1 MDSTD
6 SPISKLLET
15 IWVFDDPVFSACQLD
30 SIRGFSVVGFD
41 LGAIVVFLI
50 LLTMAKSLPQNTVKM
65 YSELGDRDKKHMGLR
80 FRERY
85 NHVTNDRFQAIATGK
100 AKDLT
105 LDEYEFTQSL
115 IQRFYSFSKT

>member
-15 IWVFDDPVFSACQLD
+15 IWVFDDPVFPACASDAL
-30 SIRGFSVVGFD
+30 GWLSVVGFD